1 MLFPKLDWGK
11 VGGFA
16 QRRVAGGV
24 GKKVL
29 ILPQCTNGFAGNVVL
44 LRTPQLSLL
53 LGQEC

>member
-16 QRRVAGGV
+16 RRRVAGGV

-29 ILPQCTNGFAGNVVL
+29 ILPQCTNGFAGNAVL
-44 LRTPQLSLL
+44 LRTPRLSLL
-53 LGQEC
+53 LG